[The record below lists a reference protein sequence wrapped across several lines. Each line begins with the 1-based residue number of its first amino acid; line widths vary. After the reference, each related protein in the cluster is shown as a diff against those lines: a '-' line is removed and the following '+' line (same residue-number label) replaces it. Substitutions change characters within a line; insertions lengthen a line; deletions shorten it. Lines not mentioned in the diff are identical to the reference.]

1 MSSIFLKF
9 FSKPLIITLLVFI
22 IIWFYSGT
30 QALFLV
36 AILSI
41 LEITLSFD
49 NAVIN
54 AKILEKMNPIWQK
67 RFLTWGII
75 VAVIGTRFLLPIII
89 VSVALFMSP
98 VAVAILAFTAPEKY
112 GELLE
117 GVKSSITSF
126 GGIFLLLVSLK
137 YFLNQAKSVHW
148 IEGIECYLA
157 RCGNMK
163 AIEIIIAL
171 IVLIGLSTIT
181 HFDQS
186 GVLVAGLIGLILF
199 ITMDGIVGSISIEP
213 KQLTSSG
220 LVLFIYLNIFDSA
233 FSLDGVV
240 GAFAI
245 SSNLI
250 IIMTGLGI
258 GAYFVRSL
266 TLYIVTQKTLTHLI
280 YLEQGAHWAIFG
292 LAVSMLANLIIHVP
306 TTLTG
311 LIGLACIGLAY
322 QASIKAVRKNSVKHK
337 LSL

>member
-1 MSSIFLKF
+1 
-9 FSKPLIITLLVFI
+9 
-22 IIWFYSGT
+22 
-30 QALFLV
+30 
-36 AILSI
+36 
-41 LEITLSFD
+41 
-49 NAVIN
+49 
-54 AKILEKMNPIWQK
+54 MNPIWQK

-89 VSVALFMSP
+89 VRVAFFMSP

-117 GVKSSITSF
+117 AVKSSITSF

-171 IVLIGLSTIT
+171 IVLIGLSAIK